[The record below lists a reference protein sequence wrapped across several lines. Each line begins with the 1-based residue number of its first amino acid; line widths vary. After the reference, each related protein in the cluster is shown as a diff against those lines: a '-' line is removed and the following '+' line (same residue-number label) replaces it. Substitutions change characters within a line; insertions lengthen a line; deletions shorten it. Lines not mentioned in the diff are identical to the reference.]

1 MCSVILLRRPD
12 ATWPLVLAANRDEM
26 ADRPWRPP
34 GRHWP
39 DRPNVV
45 AGLDTLAGGSWL
57 GLNDEGV
64 VAAVLNRPGTLGPE
78 AGKRSRGELVLEALD
93 HADAA
98 DAALALGQLDTRAYR
113 PFNLVVADNRDAW
126 LIIHRGPSAR
136 HRPEV
141 ETIPAGVHMVTA
153 FDLDDAAD
161 PRVAQYLP
169 LFRHAAP
176 PAPEPAPEPAPGLGD
191 AGAPEPG
198 GFDWGG
204 WPELLA
210 SRIWDG
216 ERGPR
221 GAMNFRLPTGFGTV
235 SSALLA
241 LPSAQRPDLAAV
253 WHFAGGPPHEA
264 PWRPVEPG

>member
-12 ATWPLVLAANRDEM
+12 ATWPLIVATNRDEM
-26 ADRPWRPP
+26 AGRPWKPP

-45 AGLDTLAGGSWL
+45 AGLDELAGGSWL

-64 VAAVLNRPGTLGPE
+64 IAAALNRHGTLGPE

-98 DAALALGQLDTRAYR
+98 DAVLALGQLDTRAYR
-113 PFNLVVADNRDAW
+113 PFNLVIADNRDAYVV
-126 LIIHRGPSAR
+126 IHRGTSPR
-136 HRPEV
+136 NRPEV
-141 ETIPAGVHMVTA
+141 VPVPEGVHMLTA
-153 FDLDDAAD
+153 FDLDDTQDA
-161 PRVAQYLP
+161 RIAQYLP

-176 PAPEPAPEPAPGLGD
+176 PDPDSKE
-191 AGAPEPG
+191 
-198 GFDWGG
+198 WGG

-216 ERGPR
+216 ERGER
-221 GAMNFRLPTGFGTV
+221 GAMNFRLATGFGTV
-235 SSALLA
+235 SSALIA
-241 LPSAQRPDLAAV
+241 LPSVERPELDPI
-253 WHFAGGPPHEA
+253 WHFAGGPPHETA
-264 PWRPVEPG
+264 WTPIELE

>member
-12 ATWPLVLAANRDEM
+12 ATWPLIVAANRDEM
-26 ADRPWRPP
+26 EGRPWLPP

-45 AGLDTLAGGSWL
+45 AGLDELAGGSWM

-64 VAAVLNRPGTLGPE
+64 VAAVLNRMGTLGPE

-98 DAALALGQLDTRAYR
+98 DAALALAQLDTRAYR
-113 PFNLVVADNRDAW
+113 PFNLLVADNRDAR
-126 LIIHRGPSAR
+126 LIVHRGPSPR
-136 HRPEV
+136 NRPEV
-141 ETIPAGVHMVTA
+141 VEIPAGVHMVTA
-153 FDLDDAAD
+153 CDLDDTDD
-161 PRVAQYLP
+161 PRQAQYLP
-169 LFRHAAP
+169 LFRHAVP
-176 PAPEPAPEPAPGLGD
+176 PDPDHGN
-191 AGAPEPG
+191 
-198 GFDWGG
+198 WGG

-216 ERGPR
+216 DRGER

-235 SSALLA
+235 SSSLLA
-241 LPSAQRPDLAAV
+241 LPSADRPDLNPI
-253 WHFAGGPPHEA
+253 WHFAAGRPHEV
-264 PWRPVEPG
+264 PWTPVEPG